1 MIFYRSWRTFIPY
14 KTHTEGVN
22 TMEKVFSKKNVSED
36 IRNVSLYK
44 ENTDCSCTEAKNICP
59 VTTNKPCDD

>member
-1 MIFYRSWRTFIPY
+1 
-14 KTHTEGVN
+14 
-22 TMEKVFSKKNVSED
+22 MEKVFSKKNVSED

-59 VTTNKPCDD
+59 VTTNKTCDD

>member
-1 MIFYRSWRTFIPY
+1 
-14 KTHTEGVN
+14 
-22 TMEKVFSKKNVSED
+22 MEKVFSKKNVSED

-44 ENTDCSCTEAKNICP
+44 ENTDCSCTVAKNICT